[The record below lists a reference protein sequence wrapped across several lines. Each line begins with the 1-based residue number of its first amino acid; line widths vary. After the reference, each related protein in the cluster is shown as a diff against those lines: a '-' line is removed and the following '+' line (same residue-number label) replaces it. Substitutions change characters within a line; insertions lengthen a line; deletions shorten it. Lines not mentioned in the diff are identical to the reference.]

1 MERDTLKK
9 EMHRCTRCHLT
20 RPGECTCDASTVD
33 QPSES
38 TKLSNESVK
47 SPPSSQDTDY
57 DDINIQYF
65 GVKLSVIGDEIPPE
79 VLSKNKF
86 SENLSLL
93 HTGVA
98 RQFRKDFY
106 SKAQAAMKW
115 IARKLPLTEGSEDT
129 SLGVETVVPIQAA
142 QLSAG
147 VEPVCKSYQFLGPEG
162 NVDIELIDKSAN
174 RYSAHFPVAGFYLW
188 PAVGLGF
195 LVTAAV
201 TVKIAFDSWNQR
213 LGLVL
218 QHQEQWM
225 AAGPLFEISVEPEGV
240 IAEIHLPHIIS
251 LPANEVDVSWF
262 QVAHFKD
269 EGMVLEPPSRVEPFY
284 AVLENPSFSLMGIL
298 LRFASGTGVSVPITS
313 LTLIY
318 YHFHPEDI
326 KFHLYLIPSDPLL
339 TKAIDDEEAKF
350 HGVRLQTSP
359 PVDPLNF
366 GSRYIVSSNAHLEI
380 IPEELKLSYRSPGE
394 IQIFSKVYAGR
405 MKEPIILEITEKRHK
420 TLVWR
425 TLVRPV
431 DLQFHSAAAPPPLSG
446 KAFLK
451 EHRRQ
456 LQARLGDLNG
466 VLDDLQDSE
475 VFTEEEKE
483 LVQQCPTQQRRNE
496 TLLRMVEKKGH
507 QALGILF
514 QSLHRRDPYLMSYL
528 SQQSLQ
534 Q

>member
-20 RPGECTCDASTVD
+20 RPGECTCDANTVD

-38 TKLSNESVK
+38 TKLSDESLK

-57 DDINIQYF
+57 DDINRQNF
-65 GVKLSVIGDEIPPE
+65 CVTLSRIGDEIPPE
-79 VLSKNKF
+79 VLSKYKF

-98 RQFRKDFY
+98 R
-106 SKAQAAMKW
+106 AQSAMKW
-115 IARKLPLTEGSEDT
+115 IARKLPLTKGSEDT
-129 SLGVETVVPIQAA
+129 SLGVETLVPIQAA

-147 VEPVCKSYQFLGPEG
+147 VEPVCKSYQFLGTEG

-213 LGLVL
+213 LGLTL

-269 EGMVLEPPSRVEPFY
+269 EGMVLESPSRVEPFY

-405 MKEPIILEITEKRHK
+405 MKEPIILEIAEKRHK

-425 TLVRPV
+425 TLVKPV
-431 DLQFHSAAAPPPLSG
+431 DLQFHSAAAPPPLSDHPG
-446 KAFLK
+446 G
-451 EHRRQ
+451 ER
-456 LQARLGDLNG
+456 
-466 VLDDLQDSE
+466 
-475 VFTEEEKE
+475 
-483 LVQQCPTQQRRNE
+483 
-496 TLLRMVEKKGH
+496 
-507 QALGILF
+507 
-514 QSLHRRDPYLMSYL
+514 
-528 SQQSLQ
+528 
-534 Q
+534 

>member
-38 TKLSNESVK
+38 TKLSNESLK
-47 SPPSSQDTDY
+47 SPPFSQDKRLLER
-57 DDINIQYF
+57 IQSISF
-65 GVKLSVIGDEIPPE
+65 GEWTYPA
-79 VLSKNKF
+79 VLSTGRV
-86 SENLSLL
+86 LVDLCL
-93 HTGVA
+93 GHTGLL
-98 RQFRKDFY
+98 RWLRKDGS
-106 SKAQAAMKW
+106 SKAQTAMKW
-115 IARKLPLTEGSEDT
+115 IAQKLPLTEGSEDT

-394 IQIFSKVYAGR
+394 IQIFSKVYAGK
-405 MKEPIILEITEKRHK
+405 MKEPIIFEITEKRHK
-420 TLVWR
+420 TLVWH
-425 TLVRPV
+425 TLVKP
-431 DLQFHSAAAPPPLSG
+431 G
-446 KAFLK
+446 KAFLN

>member
-33 QPSES
+33 QHSES
-38 TKLSNESVK
+38 TKLSDESLK
-47 SPPSSQDTDY
+47 SPPSSHDTDI
-57 DDINIQYF
+57 DDINIQHY
-65 GVKLSVIGDEIPPE
+65 GVKLSLIGDEIPPE
-79 VLSKNKF
+79 MLSKNKF

-98 RQFRKDFY
+98 RRFRKDLH
-106 SKAQAAMKW
+106 SKAQTAMKW
-115 IARKLPLTEGSEDT
+115 IARKLPLKKGSEDT
-129 SLGVETVVPIQAA
+129 SLGVATLVPIQAA

-174 RYSAHFPVAGFYLW
+174 RYSAHFPAAGFYLW

-213 LGLVL
+213 LGLTL

-240 IAEIHLPHIIS
+240 IAEIHLPHIVS

-405 MKEPIILEITEKRHK
+405 MKEPIILEIAEKRHK

-425 TLVRPV
+425 TLVRP
-431 DLQFHSAAAPPPLSG
+431 G

-507 QALGILF
+507 QALGVLF